1 MFEYTFPLTVSAAFL
16 AEYLR
21 STGFYNPFE
30 DGFYTFR
37 EGEITIVKK
46 EKLNT
51 EEAIALSVAVAAY
64 VLEFPKLDKQR
75 EIRKNLEFAQELIVE
90 FTAENALLGID
101 DEEQT
106 KRVIQETKGI
116 LDSLQT
122 GFLTQAIKE
131 IRLIPVERLDIK
143 FLTEERLLRFL
154 NKIEVFL
161 AMRPTSSL
169 SRP

>member
-1 MFEYTFPLTVSAAFL
+1 MFEYTYPLSVTADFL
-16 AEYLR
+16 AEYLS
-21 STGFYNPFE
+21 STGFYSQFT
-30 DGFYTFR
+30 DAFYSQR
-37 EGEITIVKK
+37 EGEITIVKAV
-46 EKLNT
+46 ELRP
-51 EEAIALSVAVAAY
+51 EQDIALSVAVAAY
-64 VLEFPKLDKQR
+64 VLEVPKLDKLK

-161 AMRPTSSL
+161 AIRPTASL
-169 SRP
+169 SRS